1 MPIQIKGTT
10 GLQKIETQKHSTAQA
25 QVNKAIIAEG
35 GIKFIECLIIHIN
48 ELEKVSTEVNQGGGF
63 VTEGNTV
70 VFNSPISGVLGPR
83 TAAPDV
89 AISKD
94 HHPTAVEVT
103 TVPEVATT
111 STLPVSQALD
121 RDTVAGSST
130 SIEVT
135 SATGAATTVA
145 LPTSEVLDRDSVIE
159 ISGCPIVEVTSPISN
174 IEVLTPVWVCGVVK
188 GLESVFTPEL
198 SRSLYVTGVD
208 HVTHMQD
215 VFLPTHIVEDES
227 LGDTTE
233 EMEQCE
239 ELDPEV
245 TGDKDE
251 EMIDG
256 WDVQAV
262 GDEEMEEAP
271 LDLQMIDKAQLF
283 YEDHNAQEDTM
294 DDISYTSEN
303 SESQEMEIEESRL
316 EIISSQEMEI
326 EEIGLEATSGQE
338 MEIEETGPEVISIQ
352 SFNIGASQH
361 QSFSVTPFMVA
372 PVCYF
377 PSTPI
382 HDILLESIFAP
393 SPVFAPGLSDPL
405 TACQVVSDPTSGSI
419 THTAT
424 SPTTTYS
431 IPLVPDLATVQF
443 APALAPD
450 VSNLAAITAIPGD
463 QVPVTSVQIATP
475 TITTVPAFLLAS
487 EVTTESAPTLSE
499 NQHSKIATA
508 SSSSTPIFQRHHES
522 VTVTTAVIDE
532 TPTSI
537 SDDEVVRP
545 EIPGNILKTQY
556 ETIAVETQAPTA
568 AETPVAV
575 ETPAVIETPA
585 PVGYW
590 KENIASSSQISSPRR
605 QYQAATSS
613 TLMSYTSPQHVETST
628 ASSSRVPTPK
638 RRFEPDATSRDDPA
652 PKKVARIIAPLRKS
666 IDPITPIKPINV
678 PTKPSKD
685 VKGKG
690 KVKAIETEEIWSDDD
705 DDAFDDM
712 GIDPLRD
719 TSAEEERLR
728 RDYYIKTRE
737 G

>member
-1 MPIQIKGTT
+1 MK
-10 GLQKIETQKHSTAQA
+10 
-25 QVNKAIIAEG
+25 
-35 GIKFIECLIIHIN
+35 
-48 ELEKVSTEVNQGGGF
+48 QGEEF
-63 VTEGNTV
+63 VREGNTV
-70 VFNSPISGVLGPR
+70 LFNNPTPGVLGPR
-83 TAAPDV
+83 TAIPDV
-89 AISKD
+89 SISKD
-94 HHPTAVEVT
+94 HHSTLVEVT

-111 STLPVSQALD
+111 STLPVFQALD

-130 SIEVT
+130 LIEVT
-135 SATGAATTVA
+135 SVTEAATTVA
-145 LPTSEVLDRDSVIE
+145 LPISEVLNRDAVIE
-159 ISGCPIVEVTSPISN
+159 ISGCPIVEVARPISS
-174 IEVLTPVWVCGVVK
+174 IEVHTPVWVCDVVK
-188 GLESVFTPEL
+188 GLQSVFTPEL
-198 SRSLYVTGVD
+198 SGSLYLTGVD

-239 ELDPEV
+239 ELGPEV

-251 EMIDG
+251 EMMDG
-256 WDVQAV
+256 WDMQAI

-283 YEDHNAQEDTM
+283 YEGHNAQEDTM

-326 EEIGLEATSGQE
+326 EEMGLEITSDQE
-338 MEIEETGPEVISIQ
+338 MEIEETGLEVVSIQ
-352 SFNIGASQH
+352 SFNIRTDQH
-361 QSFSVTPFMVA
+361 QSFSVTPFLVA

-377 PSTPI
+377 PPVPI
-382 HDILLESIFAP
+382 HDILPESIFAP
-393 SPVFAPGLSDPL
+393 APVFAPGLSDPL
-405 TACQVVSDPTSGSI
+405 AACQVVSDPTSGSI
-419 THTAT
+419 THTTT
-424 SPTTTYS
+424 SPTTTCS
-431 IPLVPDLATVQF
+431 IPLVPDLEAVRF

-450 VSNLAAITAIPGD
+450 VSNPAAITAIPGD
-463 QVPVTSVQIATP
+463 QLPVTSVPIATP
-475 TITTVPAFLLAS
+475 TITPVTAFLLPSA
-487 EVTTESAPTLSE
+487 VTTESALTLSE
-499 NQHSKIATA
+499 NQHSEIATA
-508 SSSSTPIFQRHHES
+508 SSSSTPTFQRHHES
-522 VTVTTAVIDE
+522 VTVTTAIIDE
-532 TPTSI
+532 TTTLI
-537 SDDEVVRP
+537 SDDEVARP
-545 EIPGNILKTQY
+545 KISGNILQTQY
-556 ETIAVETQAPTA
+556 ETIAVETRAPTA

-575 ETPAVIETPA
+575 ETPAVVEAPT

-590 KENIASSSQISSPRR
+590 KEDTASSSQISSPRR
-605 QYQAATSS
+605 QYQATTSS

-638 RRFEPDATSRDDPA
+638 RRFEPDATSRRDDPA
-652 PKKVARIIAPLRKS
+652 PKKVARIIAPLKRS
-666 IDPITPIKPINV
+666 IDPIALTKPINV
-678 PTKPSKD
+678 PAKPSKD

-690 KVKAIETEEIWSDDD
+690 KGKVIEIEETWSDDD
-705 DDAFDDM
+705 EDAFDDM